1 MRQGGPLSN
10 RRAAP
15 FYVYTLL
22 KRFTFNLDSVKRLR
36 ADEEQRAQAELGR
49 SLATHAAAEAARL
62 ERRRSLMAA
71 QAQLQAGVA
80 LAAQL
85 IQSDRDRD
93 AAAMRLGAADVAV
106 RQADAAVGVSRL
118 ELNAASQRLEAL
130 ERLEARRRTAHRV
143 AALRDEELSVQEI
156 VEARSARRIRSGAS
170 Q

>member
-1 MRQGGPLSN
+1 MRQGGPLSV

-15 FYVYTLL
+15 FDVYTV
-22 KRFTFNLDSVKRLR
+22 KRFKFTLDSVKRLR

-49 SLATHAAAEAARL
+49 SLATHAAAEAARM
-62 ERRRSLMAA
+62 ERRRSLAAA

-80 LAAQL
+80 FAAQL
-85 IQSDRDRD
+85 IQSDRERD

-106 RQADAAVGVSRL
+106 RQADVAVDASRL

-130 ERLEARRRTAHRV
+130 ERLEERRRTAHRT

-156 VEARSARRIRSGAS
+156 VEARSARRTRAGAAR
-170 Q
+170 